1 MGALCPGAERRAS
14 GLCADAVIWQD
25 AASPARAD
33 STIGDYRFAYFVRQ
47 VPLASHFLNYI
58 NRLPV
63 LYIVTQA
70 GVSNNP
76 LRKFY
81 LHMSAVRTCAPCKRR
96 AGLTACPLSLSNKLV
111 DGGASSPATA
121 TPSQFPLKCCAFP
134 GAETGRKQFLL
145 RGQAPLRRNCR
156 ESGVHAAGFD

>member
-70 GVSNNP
+70 GVYNNL

-81 LHMSAVRTCAPCKRR
+81 LSMYAVRTCARMQK
-96 AGLTACPLSLSNKLV
+96 AGRPYRLPAHKLV
-111 DGGASSPATA
+111 DGG
-121 TPSQFPLKCCAFP
+121 
-134 GAETGRKQFLL
+134 
-145 RGQAPLRRNCR
+145 QAPLEEIAANPAYTPPDSIEAR
-156 ESGVHAAGFD
+156 EGYGPDELSRVF

>member
-1 MGALCPGAERRAS
+1 MAGEPDMGTLRPGAERHAS
-14 GLCADAVIWQD
+14 GLCAYAVIWQD

-47 VPLASHFLNYI
+47 VPLASHFLSYI
-58 NRLPV
+58 DRLPA

-81 LHMSAVRTCAPCKRR
+81 LRTSAARTRPCICKKRADFPPARSRAPY
-96 AGLTACPLSLSNKLV
+96 
-111 DGGASSPATA
+111 SSRWY
-121 TPSQFPLKCCAFP
+121 S
-134 GAETGRKQFLL
+134 R
-145 RGQAPLRRNCR
+145 
-156 ESGVHAAGFD
+156 

>member
-1 MGALCPGAERRAS
+1 MGTLCPGAERRAS

-70 GVSNNP
+70 GVYNNL

-81 LHMSAVRTCAPCKRR
+81 LSMYAVRTCARMQK
-96 AGLTACPLSLSNKLV
+96 AGRPYRLPAHKLV
-111 DGGASSPATA
+111 DGGASSPPKKLPPAR
-121 TPSQFPLKCCAFP
+121 S
-134 GAETGRKQFLL
+134 R
-145 RGQAPLRRNCR
+145 APYSSR
-156 ESGVHAAGFD
+156 